1 MTVRR
6 HELTDA
12 EWERL
17 APLLPPERPPT
28 GRPSKGHRLVVNGI
42 LWKLRTGAPWRDLP
56 ERYGPWASVH
66 TRFRR
71 WRLGGVWDRVL
82 AAVQTEAD
90 AEGKLDW
97 SVHYMDGTVI
107 RAHQHA
113 AGAKGGTLQP
123 RRSGAAK
130 AGSAR
135 RCISRPRGAAS
146 RLPSC

>member
-1 MTVRR
+1 MGAAGAVAAARAARR
-6 HELTDA
+6 
-12 EWERL
+12 
-17 APLLPPERPPT
+17 PG
-28 GRPSKGHRLVVNGI
+28 GRSKAHRLVVNGI

-56 ERYGPWASVH
+56 GAVRALGERYIRASAA
-66 TRFRR
+66 
-71 WRLGGVWDRVL
+71 GGSAGVWDRVL

-97 SVHYMDGTVI
+97 SVHYLDGTVI

-123 RRSGAAK
+123 RPSGAAK

-135 RCISRPRGAAS
+135 RCISRRRGAAS

>member
-17 APLLPPERPPT
+17 APLLPPERPKT
-28 GRPSKGHRLVVNGI
+28 GRPNKAHRLIVNAI

-56 ERYGPWASVH
+56 ERYGPWESVY
-66 TRFRR
+66 TRVRR
-71 WRLGGVWDRVL
+71 WRLAGVWDGAL
-82 AAVQTEAD
+82 AAIQAEGD
-90 AEGKLDW
+90 AQGKLDW
-97 SVHYMDGTVI
+97 SIHFMDGTVI

-113 AGAKGGTLQP
+113 AGAKGGIRRP
-123 RRSGAAK
+123 RPSVAAK

-135 RCISRPRGAAS
+135 RCISRRRGAAS
-146 RLPSC
+146 R

>member
-6 HELTDA
+6 HELSDA

-17 APLLPPERPPT
+17 APLLPPERPKV
-28 GRPSKGHRLVVNGI
+28 GRPNKAHRSVVNGI

-56 ERYGPWASVH
+56 ERYGPWATVH

-71 WRLGGVWDRVL
+71 WRLAGVWDRVL
-82 AAVQTEAD
+82 AAVQSEAD

-97 SVHYMDGTVI
+97 SVHYLDGTVI

-113 AGAKGGTLQP
+113 AGAKGGI
-123 RRSGAAK
+123 RRRKLSGAAK

-135 RCISRPRGAAS
+135 RGISKPRGVGS
-146 RLPSC
+146 LSPSC

>member
-12 EWERL
+12 EWARL
-17 APLLPPERPPT
+17 APLLPPERPPV
-28 GRPSKGHRLVVNGI
+28 GRPNQAHRLILNGI

-56 ERYGPWASVH
+56 ERYGPWESVA

-71 WRLGGVWDRVL
+71 WRLAGVWDRVL
-82 AAVQTEAD
+82 AAVQAAGDAD
-90 AEGKLDW
+90 GQLDW
-97 SVHYMDGTVI
+97 SVHFLDGTVI

-113 AGAKGGTLQP
+113 AGAKGGTQRP
-123 RRSGAAK
+123 RRSGAAR

-135 RCISRPRGAAS
+135 KSICGPKGAAS
-146 RLPSC
+146 L